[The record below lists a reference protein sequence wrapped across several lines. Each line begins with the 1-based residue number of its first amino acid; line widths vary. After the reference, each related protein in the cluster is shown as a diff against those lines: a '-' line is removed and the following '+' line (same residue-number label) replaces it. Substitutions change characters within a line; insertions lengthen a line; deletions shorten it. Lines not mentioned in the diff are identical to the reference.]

1 MFSESRSWYAFRER
15 VRYVEGAWAFE
26 QLDDFVA
33 NKVAEEVFLDI
44 DVPTGFVLCGS
55 WRYM

>member
-1 MFSESRSWYAFRER
+1 V
-15 VRYVEGAWAFE
+15 VRYVQGAWAFE